1 MRHALRRLLSNP
13 AFSLTAAITLAAAIG
28 ANALI
33 FSVVNGVLLK
43 PLPFADPNGWSAS
56 GTSRRASRRGR

>member
-1 MRHALRRLLSNP
+1 MRQAFRRLLQTP

-33 FSVVNGVLLK
+33 FSV
-43 PLPFADPNGWSAS
+43 
-56 GTSRRASRRGR
+56 